1 MPPSKMGFPPGIE
14 ITLDNALK
22 IIMVKSANDV
32 AVTIAEGVGGS
43 VDGFADMMNAAA
55 QRLGMRESRFVN
67 PHGLPDERQQTS
79 ARDMAILG
87 RALFRE
93 FPQHAGYFQI
103 GAIKFGRRV
112 MNNHNGLMGR
122 YAGADGMK
130 TGFICASGFNVV
142 ASATRNGRR
151 LITVVMGSSSAAERT
166 IKAAALFDHGFS
178 SFGWSAQTVDALPPS
193 NLVNAPNMRPIICER
208 RGTQPGEEDGASLAA
223 QNGGPDEDPGRIQ
236 MPGSAL
242 AFSAMGAPG
251 ARPQLGPRARFEPI
265 LVWTGRTQPTAL
277 AAQDDDGPA
286 KAAAAKT
293 KPLSRAAN
301 AGQVPAAARAFTAT
315 EPKPILPDSKR
326 QQRRDR
332 ATRRRAAE
340 ARRGPEAERRS
351 DRREAEARRQR
362 RFRRGGGRQA
372 RGGRETDRCGQA
384 HRNRQAGRQAD
395 PGRSAGRESK
405 RRHVGQARR
414 GRQGRHEAGRHEA
427 ARAQGAGGGS
437 EVDREGESRVAGRP
451 GRAPMPPAGGPLPP
465 LPLTV
470 LTGFLGAG
478 KTTLL
483 NNLLRDPALE
493 GTVVIINEFGE
504 IGLDH
509 LLVETADEGMILL
522 SAGCLCCTVRGDLIA
537 TLEDLLRR
545 RDNGRVQPFKRVVI
559 ETTGLADP
567 APILHAVLYHPYL
580 SMRYALDGVITVV
593 DAVNG
598 LATLDRHEEA
608 VRQAAVA
615 DRIVLA
621 KTDLAN
627 EGLAA
632 LRRRLAAL
640 NPGAVVIDAAAG
652 DVAASDVLG
661 AGLFDLDGKIADVKG
676 WLSAEAVAAAESRMA
691 GHTHVQAHGHDHAH
705 DVNRHDAS
713 IRAFCLTADEPIRSG
728 AFDLFLDLL
737 RSAHGPQLLRVK
749 GLVALAEDP
758 DHPVVVHGVQ
768 HVMHV
773 PAVLP
778 RWPDADRRSRLVFIV
793 KDLDRRFVER
803 LWAALLGRP
812 VIDGPDAAAL
822 ADNPL
827 ALRS

>member
-1 MPPSKMGFPPGIE
+1 MQASRAVRFVAFLVGVAAAGAAAAATPALVIDAESGKVLYAERATDPWYPASITKLMTAYVALSAVRTGKIALDTPLTVSELAQSMPPSKMGFPPGIE

-93 FPQHAGYFQI
+93 FPEHAGYFQI

-166 IKAAALFDHGFS
+166 MKAAALFDHGFS

-315 EPKPILPDSKR
+315 EPKPILPDSK
-326 QQRRDR
+326 
-332 ATRRRAAE
+332 
-340 ARRGPEAERRS
+340 G
-351 DRREAEARRQR
+351 
-362 RFRRGGGRQA
+362 
-372 RGGRETDRCGQA
+372 
-384 HRNRQAGRQAD
+384 N
-395 PGRSAGRESK
+395 K
-405 RRHVGQARR
+405 
-414 GRQGRHEAGRHEA
+414 
-427 ARAQGAGGGS
+427 GAI
-437 EVDREGESRVAGRP
+437 A
-451 GRAPMPPAGGPLPP
+451 PPAGAQPKPAAAP
-465 LPLTV
+465 KPNV
-470 LTGFLGAG
+470 GAIAAKPKPDG
-478 KTTLL
+478 
-483 NNLLRDPALE
+483 
-493 GTVVIINEFGE
+493 
-504 IGLDH
+504 
-509 LLVETADEGMILL
+509 
-522 SAGCLCCTVRGDLIA
+522 SAA
-537 TLEDLLRR
+537 S
-545 RDNGRVQPFKRVVI
+545 
-559 ETTGLADP
+559 A
-567 APILHAVLYHPYL
+567 
-580 SMRYALDGVITVV
+580 
-593 DAVNG
+593 
-598 LATLDRHEEA
+598 
-608 VRQAAVA
+608 
-615 DRIVLA
+615 
-621 KTDLAN
+621 
-627 EGLAA
+627 
-632 LRRRLAAL
+632 
-640 NPGAVVIDAAAG
+640 AAAG
-652 DVAASDVLG
+652 DKPAAAAKPTVAAKPTET
-661 AGLFDLDGKIADVKG
+661 AKPAVKPTP
-676 WLSAEAVAAAESRMA
+676 AAA
-691 GHTHVQAHGHDHAH
+691 
-705 DVNRHDAS
+705 
-713 IRAFCLTADEPIRSG
+713 
-728 AFDLFLDLL
+728 
-737 RSAHGPQLLRVK
+737 
-749 GLVALAEDP
+749 
-758 DHPVVVHGVQ
+758 
-768 HVMHV
+768 
-773 PAVLP
+773 PAVKASAATSAKP
-778 RWPDADRRSRLVFIV
+778 VAGAKADTKPAETKPPERKAQAAEVRSTA
-793 KDLDRRFVER
+793 KAKAE
-803 LWAALLGRP
+803 
-812 VIDGPDAAAL
+812 
-822 ADNPL
+822 
-827 ALRS
+827 